1 MYSLTNC
8 QITLIGVGC
17 ISNGYECYE
26 KIKAGASLVQLY
38 TALVFH
44 GPKLVNNI
52 LKELNGLIL
61 TDGFKNISEVVGKSS

>member
-1 MYSLTNC
+1 MYTLTNG
-8 QITLIGVGC
+8 QIPLIGVGG

-44 GPKLVNNI
+44 GPKVINNI
-52 LKELNGLIL
+52 
-61 TDGFKNISEVVGKSS
+61 